1 MAKIVIYTTRTC
13 SYCFSA
19 KSLLARKGASFDEID
34 VTFLQTGRDKL
45 RVKYSELTDRVR
57 RTENQVRA
65 VTKSREMWE
74 RRAKLAEAELAE
86 LKKSR

>member
-1 MAKIVIYTTRTC
+1 MSKARGEYQSPPHKVI
-13 SYCFSA
+13 A
-19 KSLLARKGASFDEID
+19 
-34 VTFLQTGRDKL
+34 FLQTGRDKL